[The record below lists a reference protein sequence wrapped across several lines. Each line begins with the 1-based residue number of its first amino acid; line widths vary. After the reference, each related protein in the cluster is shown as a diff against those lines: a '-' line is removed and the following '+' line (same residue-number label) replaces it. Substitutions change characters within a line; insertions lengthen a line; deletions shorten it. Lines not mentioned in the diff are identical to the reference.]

1 MHAIKVYNEESTPKE
16 SFIYAYVLKKY
27 RSWTMFCTCKSTR
40 ILPLNPSAMDWKMQ
54 PSEVYAQVEEET
66 RSQEVEVEELVDDAL
81 ECVQVGSST
90 CHYFVDVDEED
101 NHTRGTPHKDIWEN
115 PNFEEAHH
123 RIMNLWRKPTLP
135 SSSHCH

>member
-1 MHAIKVYNEESTPKE
+1 
-16 SFIYAYVLKKY
+16 
-27 RSWTMFCTCKSTR
+27 
-40 ILPLNPSAMDWKMQ
+40 MQ
-54 PSEVYAQVEEET
+54 PSEGYAQVEEEIG
-66 RSQEVEVEELVDDAL
+66 SQEVEVEEIVDAL

-101 NHTRGTPHKDIWEN
+101 NHTRGTPHKDIREN